1 MFYTSCNG
9 IGIYRT
15 VNITK
20 EEVTYTSGLAKIGM
34 TDQDV
39 DKFTTE
45 LDGILHW
52 MEALNK
58 IPIPD
63 DLPVYIPQNLVGERD
78 DANPTPDYSAQLMA
92 NAPDPQHNFFGVPKV
107 IE

>member
-1 MFYTSCNG
+1 MS
-9 IGIYRT
+9 
-15 VNITK
+15 ITK
-20 EEVTYTSGLAKIGM
+20 EEVLYTAGLAKIGM

-39 DKFTTE
+39 EKFTKE
-45 LDGILHW
+45 LSGILHW

-63 DLPVYIPQNLVGERD
+63 DLPLYMPKNLVSERD
-78 DANPTPDYSAQLMA
+78 DSETSPEYTTQLMS